1 MQKGVNIR
9 EQLGVTQEEL
19 ALLLKV
25 TRSQLS
31 MYELGKRDLP
41 IAAKKQLAE
50 LLLYVKE
57 QSTTQKKVKSV
68 MKEEVLLKKSIIE
81 KLIHT
86 NLHHQIKVGRAL
98 DRFEKKLEAGQ
109 ASLNLID
116 FLENKTVKKE
126 KDTDLLLKS
135 MKSKSL
141 NVVKKSNLA
150 TLTKLQIQ
158 KEVLE
163 AEKMVLERFLQKL

>member
-57 QSTTQKKVKSV
+57 QSTTQKKVKS
-68 MKEEVLLKKSIIE
+68 
-81 KLIHT
+81 
-86 NLHHQIKVGRAL
+86 
-98 DRFEKKLEAGQ
+98 D
-109 ASLNLID
+109 
-116 FLENKTVKKE
+116 
-126 KDTDLLLKS
+126 
-135 MKSKSL
+135 
-141 NVVKKSNLA
+141 
-150 TLTKLQIQ
+150 
-158 KEVLE
+158 
-163 AEKMVLERFLQKL
+163 